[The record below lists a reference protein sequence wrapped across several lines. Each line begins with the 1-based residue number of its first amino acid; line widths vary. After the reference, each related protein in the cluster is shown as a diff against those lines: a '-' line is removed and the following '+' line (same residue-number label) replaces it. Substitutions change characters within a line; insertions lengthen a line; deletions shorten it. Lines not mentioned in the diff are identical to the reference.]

1 MFQIAFSGKPEERRE
16 EGGEDC
22 YPVGEVDDVQEGLH

>member
-16 EGGEDC
+16 EGREDC